1 MPFRFLNST
10 IDDAIPGSDVKTRAH
25 SKASRNCVDTLMH
38 YTRSALESDAL
49 SHRLS
54 TVAAPAHALPK
65 LVLAFLLAIVASQSD
80 LRAQTLAPPTASTP
94 QPAASAS
101 AGTEEETIE
110 PTFETQK
117 LARTYILD
125 VPAPRGQITDR
136 NGEPLAQNRLNY
148 NLAINFPTPLDFSDA
163 QALSFAKEKI
173 DKTARLI
180 GRKIKISDDAILR
193 HYHNRGIM
201 PMEIAQN
208 LTQVEY
214 EQIKNE
220 PPPGVIVRPTYVR
233 VYPNGKV
240 AGQII
245 GYTGKTGRNPDGIV
259 DNHETLWPETE
270 GREGLEQTFNQMLAG
285 KHGEYKLTFDKDGRK
300 TSEKLITPPEPGF
313 NVVTTIDLRLQQ
325 LAEKALEA
333 KAKRGAIVIID
344 PNNGDILALA
354 SWPTY
359 DPNLFVPSISAEQLK
374 TLQDDKDIP
383 LLPRAYRSSYPP
395 GSTFKIAVG
404 IAALESGAVHPDD
417 RYECVP
423 SIQIGNVTFHNWKKG
438 NRGALNF
445 VQALTE
451 SCDTWFYQVGIRTGA
466 QPIIDWA
473 LQLGFGAKCGIP
485 LRGEAEGRVPNDEYM
500 KATHG
505 RRLLNGD
512 IANMSIGQGD
522 TQVTPLQMA
531 QAMGVVANGGTLYQT
546 RLVQQV
552 QTFDNQIVTA
562 YQVRAKRILNLS
574 AETLD
579 EVHTGMIDVVNGAG
593 GTAHQATLDNAEVA
607 GKTGTAQWGPKNKE
621 RTAAWFAGFLPA
633 DQPRYAFA
641 ALYEGDVGS
650 KVHGGSAAAP
660 MIADVFKEVYKS
672 EKVVSQ
678 KQRRAREQPE
688 IRRAE
693 PVEEEDESD

>member
-1 MPFRFLNST
+1 MKSIWGTLGGLWIAFSIQAMPTSLF
-10 IDDAIPGSDVKTRAH
+10 
-25 SKASRNCVDTLMH
+25 
-38 YTRSALESDAL
+38 
-49 SHRLS
+49 
-54 TVAAPAHALPK
+54 
-65 LVLAFLLAIVASQSD
+65 
-80 LRAQTLAPPTASTP
+80 AQALAPSAVPSTSTP
-94 QPAASAS
+94 PQAD
-101 AGTEEETIE
+101 EETIV

-136 NGEPLAQNRLNY
+136 NGEPLAQNRLSY

-163 QALSFAKEKI
+163 QALSFAREKI
-173 DKTARLI
+173 DRTARLI
-180 GRKIKISDDAILR
+180 GRKLKISDEAILR

-208 LTQVEY
+208 LSQLEY
-214 EQIKNE
+214 EQIKND
-220 PPPGVIVRPTYVR
+220 PPSGVIVRPIYVR

-270 GREGLEQTFNQMLAG
+270 GREGLEQTFNEMLTG

-300 TSEKLITPPEPGF
+300 TSEKLITPPDPGY
-313 NVVTTIDLRLQQ
+313 NVVTTLDLRLQQ

-359 DPNLFVPSISAEQLK
+359 DPNLFVPSISTEQLK
-374 TLQDDKDIP
+374 VLQNDPDIP

-404 IAALESGAVHPDD
+404 IAALESHAVQPDD
-417 RYECVP
+417 QYECVP
-423 SIQIGNVTFHNWKKG
+423 AIQIGNVTFHNWKKG

-451 SCDTWFYQVGIRTGA
+451 SCDTWFYQVGIKTGG

-562 YQVRAKRILNLS
+562 YQVRAKRTLNLS
-574 AETLD
+574 SETLD
-579 EVHTGMIDVVNGAG
+579 QLRTGMIDVVNGGG
-593 GTAHQATLDNAEVA
+593 GTAHQASLDNAEVA

-641 ALYEGDVGS
+641 AIYEGDVGS

-660 MIADVFKEVYKS
+660 MIADIFKEIYKG
-672 EKVVSQ
+672 EKVITQ
-678 KQRRAREQPE
+678 RQRRAREKPE

>member
-1 MPFRFLNST
+1 MRSPWGTLSGLYIAFSIQATST
-10 IDDAIPGSDVKTRAH
+10 
-25 SKASRNCVDTLMH
+25 
-38 YTRSALESDAL
+38 AL
-49 SHRLS
+49 
-54 TVAAPAHALPK
+54 
-65 LVLAFLLAIVASQSD
+65 F
-80 LRAQTLAPPTASTP
+80 AQALAPSAVPSTTTPP
-94 QPAASAS
+94 Q
-101 AGTEEETIE
+101 TEEETIV

-136 NGEPLAQNRLNY
+136 NGESLAQNRLSY
-148 NLAINFPTPLDFSDA
+148 NLAISFPTPLDFSDA
-163 QALSFAKEKI
+163 QTLSFAREKI
-173 DKTARLI
+173 DRTARLI
-180 GRKIKISDDAILR
+180 GRKFKISDEAILR
-193 HYHNRGIM
+193 HYHNRGVM

-208 LTQVEY
+208 LSQLEY
-214 EQIKNE
+214 EQIKNN
-220 PPPGVIVRPTYVR
+220 PPPGVIVRPIYVR

-270 GREGLEQTFNQMLAG
+270 GREGLEQTFNEMLTG

-300 TSEKLITPPEPGF
+300 TSEKLITPPDPGY
-313 NVVTTIDLRLQQ
+313 NVVTTLDLRLQQ

-374 TLQDDKDIP
+374 LLQDDKDIP

-404 IAALESGAVHPDD
+404 IAALESRAVQPDD
-417 RYECVP
+417 QYECVP
-423 SIQIGNVTFHNWKKG
+423 SIQIGNVTFHNWKKA

-500 KATHG
+500 KATHS

-531 QAMGVVANGGTLYQT
+531 QAMGIVANGGTLYQT

-552 QTFDNQIVTA
+552 QTFDNRIVTA
-562 YQVRAKRILNLS
+562 YQVRAKRTLNLS
-574 AETLD
+574 SETLD
-579 EVHTGMIDVVNGAG
+579 ELHTGMVDVVNGAG
-593 GTAHQATLDNAEVA
+593 GTAHQASLDNAEVA

-660 MIADVFKEVYKS
+660 MIADVFKEIYKS
-672 EKVVSQ
+672 EKVITQ

>member
-1 MPFRFLNST
+1 MKP
-10 IDDAIPGSDVKTRAH
+10 
-25 SKASRNCVDTLMH
+25 
-38 YTRSALESDAL
+38 
-49 SHRLS
+49 
-54 TVAAPAHALPK
+54 
-65 LVLAFLLAIVASQSD
+65 VLAALIGLWIAFSTSPTALF
-80 LRAQTLAPPTASTP
+80 AQVLAPPVVSSATPSAAETA
-94 QPAASAS
+94 
-101 AGTEEETIE
+101 EDETIM

-136 NGEPLAQNRLNY
+136 NGEPLAQNRLSY
-148 NLAINFPTPLDFSDA
+148 SLAINFPTPLDFSDA

-180 GRKIKISDDAILR
+180 GRKIKITDDAILR

-201 PMEIAQN
+201 PMEIAPN
-208 LTQVEY
+208 LTQLEY
-214 EQIKNE
+214 EQIKND

-270 GREGLEQTFNQMLAG
+270 GREGLEQTFNEMLTG

-300 TSEKLITPPEPGF
+300 TSEKLITPPEPGY
-313 NVVTTIDLRLQQ
+313 NVVTTLDLRLQQ
-325 LAEKALEA
+325 LAEKALET
-333 KAKRGAIVIID
+333 KAKRGAIVITD
-344 PNNGDILALA
+344 PNNGDVLALA

-374 TLQDDKDIP
+374 ALQDDKDIP

-404 IAALESGAVHPDD
+404 IAALESRAVYPDD
-417 RYECVP
+417 QYECVP
-423 SIQIGNVTFHNWKKG
+423 AIQIGNVTFHNWKKG

-451 SCDTWFYQVGIRTGA
+451 SCDTWFYQVGIKTGA

-531 QAMGVVANGGTLYQT
+531 QAMGVVANGGTFYQT

-562 YQVRAKRILNLS
+562 YQVRAKRTLNLS
-574 AETLD
+574 SETLD

-593 GTAHQATLDNAEVA
+593 GTAHQASLDNAEVA

-633 DQPRYAFA
+633 EQPRYAFA

-660 MIADVFKEVYKS
+660 MIADVFKEIYKG